1 MIILKTTKMGDLTF
15 TLENTFSEKPDEV
28 KGGGRGGGQIDLPA
42 AFLGLNSINETRGRH
57 SVVTWRTYLSFK
69 FLLTAFFTYFW

>member
-28 KGGGRGGGQIDLPA
+28 KGGGRGGGKL
-42 AFLGLNSINETRGRH
+42 T
-57 SVVTWRTYLSFK
+57 
-69 FLLTAFFTYFW
+69 LLQPF

>member
-1 MIILKTTKMGDLTF
+1 MIILKTTKMGNLTF
-15 TLENTFSEKPDEV
+15 TLENTFFEKPDEV
-28 KGGGRGGGQIDLPA
+28 EGGGRVEQIDSPA